1 MYCADYHHLANWST
15 NSLFVIIGEL
25 KKQPYFNDDG
35 TYVMKDSLNL
45 GVTVDERIAD
55 GFYFA
60 RCIKLLQKILL
71 NPEILEQPVDSEL
84 DFEEEE
90 K

>member
-1 MYCADYHHLANWST
+1 MSADYHHLANWST

-25 KKQPYFNDDG
+25 KKQPYFSDDG
-35 TYVMKDSLNL
+35 SYVMKDALNL

-60 RCIKLLQKILL
+60 KSIKLLQKILL
-71 NPEILEQPVDSEL
+71 HPEVL
-84 DFEEEE
+84 DLPINSMPDFDEED